1 MNHDVRVKKKEVL
14 NCKINTIYMYM
25 YNPMLLDKLDTT

>member
-1 MNHDVRVKKKEVL
+1 MMFVQKKKEVL

-25 YNPMLLDKLDTT
+25 YDSMLFDKLDTM